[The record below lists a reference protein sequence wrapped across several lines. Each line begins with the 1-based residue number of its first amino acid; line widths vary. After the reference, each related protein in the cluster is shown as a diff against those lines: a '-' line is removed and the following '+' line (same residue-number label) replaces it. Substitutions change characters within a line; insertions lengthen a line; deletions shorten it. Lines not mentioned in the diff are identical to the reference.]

1 MKNLS
6 RRAFLLCAP
15 IIFTAIFSGCLSPIA
30 IQAVGGAVGGAGS
43 SASEYQGA
51 GKGESYLIAQY
62 EDVVKAVLKT
72 GDILSL
78 ELKEKK
84 VDQDRTSFHYQG
96 GKTKR
101 IKLLIERQTE
111 TMTSILFDVGW
122 TGSIA
127 FGRLMARQIN
137 FELNEADAFL
147 VDWSPEG
154 LR

>member
-6 RRAFLLCAP
+6 RRALLRCAP
-15 IIFTAIFSGCLSPIA
+15 IIFAAIFSGCLSPIA
-30 IQAVGGAVGGAGS
+30 IQAVGGVAGGAGS

-51 GKGESYLIAQY
+51 GKGESYFIAQY

-84 VDQDRTSFHYQG
+84 ADQDRASLHYQG
-96 GKTKR
+96 GKNKQ

-127 FGRLMARQIN
+127 LGRLMARQID
-137 FELNEADAFL
+137 FELDKANAFL
-147 VDWSPEG
+147 VDWSTEV